1 MSSPAPA
8 APVVA
13 ENTAFGG
20 PTAAQ
25 AAAGN
30 TAIAN
35 AGGSSSSP
43 LISTSSASRSTTA
56 NNVASLNTAVGD
68 AAAGAPGSSTNGGA
82 NAQKD
87 TSTGTS
93 VTPGITINTGA
104 APSSTSGASSMYTY
118 KLANGNEVQ
127 IGDPTINKDMLA
139 GATYLS
145 GGSGKDPLAATP
157 TDNGSSSSTDTSA
170 AVSGLP
176 PSLQAL
182 YTKNLQDLTDQQ
194 TYAKSVLDQAKA
206 TLANDPAATAAV
218 QAISDKFDILIK
230 QMTDKNQ
237 QVLGRTNSSVA
248 AFGGLGVMSQNFL
261 SNEMDLATQRIATL
275 TTQKQNAILTA
286 QAAYHKQDLSAFNSA
301 MTAYNKTISDMQK
314 SLVDLNNAA
323 DKAVTANQAQQ
334 RIDATNAKNTVTTE
348 ISMAKNL
355 GTSLAKNLS
364 DNGITDPAQQQAYIE
379 QMAQE
384 YGISDPA
391 ILQSAVVTAQ
401 QTQSKADLAAKNTL
415 STIAKRN
422 QGKTPTTTKPKV
434 DGSFSYTTED
444 TATYSNFLNK
454 GGATPDGATYNKRG
468 SDSYVDPGA
477 YIYAYQDWIK
487 QGGTPVGFVK
497 NFPVASN
504 VNPASYSLLPAGIQP
519 KAKVTAAAAP
529 PLPTK

>member
-1 MSSPAPA
+1 MTAIAPA
-8 APVVA
+8 ASVVA

-20 PTAAQ
+20 PSAAQ
-25 AAAGN
+25 AAAAN

-35 AGGSSSSP
+35 AGGSSASP

-56 NNVASLNTAVGD
+56 NNVASLNTAVNA

-87 TSTGTS
+87 TATGTS
-93 VTPGITINTGA
+93 VTPGITINTGSSQPA
-104 APSSTSGASSMYTY
+104 ANTSLYTY

-139 GATYLS
+139 GATYVG
-145 GGSGKDPLAATP
+145 GGSGKDPLATST
-157 TDNGSSSSTDTSA
+157 TDNGDSSADTSS

-182 YTKNLQDLTDQQ
+182 YQKNLQDLSDQQ
-194 TYAKSVLDQAKA
+194 TYAKSVLDQARA

-218 QAISDKFDILIK
+218 QAISDKFDILID
-230 QMTDKNQ
+230 QMTKANNQ
-237 QVLGRTNSSVA
+237 SLGRAGSAVA
-248 AFGGLGVMSQNFL
+248 AFGGLGSMSQNFL
-261 SNEMDLATQRIATL
+261 TDQMNLATQRISAL
-275 TTQKQNAILTA
+275 TTQKQNAILSA
-286 QAAYHKQDLSAFNSA
+286 QAAYNKQDLSAFNAA
-301 MTAYNKTISDMQK
+301 MTAYNKTISDMQN

-323 DKAVTANQAQQ
+323 DKAITQNQAQQ

-355 GTSLAKNLS
+355 GTSLAKNLA
-364 DNGITDPAQQQAYIE
+364 DAGVTDPAQEQAYVE

-391 ILQSAVVTAQ
+391 ILHSAVVTAQ
-401 QTQSKADLAAKNTL
+401 QAQAKADLAEKNTL

-422 QGKTPTTTKPKV
+422 EVKAPSGGTTKPKV
-434 DGSFSYTTED
+434 DGSFSYTTAD

-454 GGATPDGATYNKRG
+454 GGATPDGVTYNKRG

-477 YIYAYQDWIK
+477 YIYAYNDWIK
-487 QGGTPVGFVK
+487 QGGTPAGFVK

-519 KAKVTAAAAP
+519 KAKVTASAP
-529 PLPTK
+529 PLPAK